1 MTIKEYYNSNTV
13 VWRFLKKY
21 LELLNNSNDSYF
33 DNLILEAKR
42 IAVEHGNGEYINQ
55 MLVATINEI
64 ERVYLEKYEQDKNH
78 K

>member
-1 MTIKEYYNSNTV
+1 MTIKEYYDSNTA

-21 LELLNNSNDSYF
+21 LELLNNRNHSYF
-33 DNLILEAKR
+33 DDLVLEAKR
-42 IAVEHGNGEYINQ
+42 IAEEHDNGEYINQ

-64 ERVYLEKYEQDKNH
+64 ERVYLEKHEQDKNG